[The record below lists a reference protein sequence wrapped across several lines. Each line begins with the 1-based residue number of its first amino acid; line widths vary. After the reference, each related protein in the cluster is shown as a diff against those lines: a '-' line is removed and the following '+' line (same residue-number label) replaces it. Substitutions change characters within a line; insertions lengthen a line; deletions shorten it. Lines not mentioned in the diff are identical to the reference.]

1 MNYSI
6 ISYNDKVILYSANI
20 VLCKNCMLS
29 EFGVVR
35 GIMGYRVFNTLAFIL
50 FLPEAANLL
59 LVVLEFLLALSSLPI
74 IFKGTNNRNSTLIL
88 EHNLNLI
95 KIANHIIDLDLEDDI
110 NSGEVIA
117 QDSLFEIIKN
127 KMFFCELL

>member
-74 IFKGTNNRNSTLIL
+74 IFKGSNNRNSTLIL

-110 NSGEVIA
+110 NNGEVIA

-127 KMFFCELL
+127 KMFFY

>member
-127 KMFFCELL
+127 KMFFY